1 MSSWETP
8 TAALT
13 DEEKSR
19 LFELRKR
26 SKQGEKLASF
36 ELKFVKRC
44 HDEDPAYFDVIEAR
58 VFEETKPFGAA

>member
-1 MSSWETP
+1 M
-8 TAALT
+8 ALT
-13 DEEKSR
+13 DEEKAR

-26 SKQGEKLASF
+26 SKQGEKLAGF

-44 HDEDPAYFDVIEAR
+44 HDEDQAYFDVIEAR

>member
-1 MSSWETP
+1 MG
-8 TAALT
+8 LT

-36 ELKFVKRC
+36 ELKFDQRC
-44 HDEDPAYFDVIEAR
+44 HDEEPAYFEEIEAR